1 MQNSQ
6 LRPRR
11 LSLTVDYEIF
21 GNGTGDVRR
30 HVTEPTERMCRIAEK
45 YGVPVTVFFEVEEYL
60 HFVKHSRELTAELG
74 YDPAGE
80 MRRQAA
86 DLANRGHDIQ
96 LHLHP
101 QWYEAEREGGEWHLH
116 HHRLTVDALFDNQ
129 VETTA
134 YLRER
139 KEALEAI
146 SGRPVTVY
154 RAGGFAAQ
162 PGARLLGAMA
172 DTGLMVGSSV
182 VKGMQR
188 KRPHPLDFRKAPA
201 ARRIWRVSDDVA
213 REDPEGRVWEV
224 PVYSKMGRRYQQ
236 LTWHRL
242 KAKFSRHVPKARQQ
256 EMMDQLGVRK
266 TPGGILSFL
275 AQPVPI
281 KLDYHNLTPGAL
293 LRMIRRAPAA
303 PPGDPDVLVLIGHTK
318 EHSNDKEFETFL
330 RQATADPR
338 LKFISM
344 ADLAAQLDAGGE
356 PGNGTD
362 LVTGGASGAITSQI
376 PVLVGR

>member
-1 MQNSQ
+1 MQNAQ
-6 LRPRR
+6 QQTRW

-30 HVTEPTERMCRIAEK
+30 HVIEPTERMCRIAEK
-45 YGVPVTVFFEVEEYL
+45 YGVPITVFFELEEYL
-60 HFVKHSRELTAELG
+60 HFVRHRRELTAELG
-74 YDPAGE
+74 YDPAKE

-86 DLANRGHDIQ
+86 DLVNRGHDIQ

-101 QWYEAEREGGEWHLH
+101 QWYGAEREAGEWRLH

-129 VETTA
+129 METTA

-162 PGARLLGAMA
+162 PGARLLRAMA
-172 DTGLMVGSSV
+172 DTGIMVGSSV
-182 VKGMQR
+182 VKGMHR
-188 KRPHPLDFRKAPA
+188 ERPHPLDFRKAPA
-201 ARRIWRVSDDVA
+201 DRRMWRVSNDVA
-213 REDPEGRVWEV
+213 QEAPEGRVWEV
-224 PVYSKMGRRYQQ
+224 PVYSEMGRRYQQ

-242 KAKFSRHVPKARQQ
+242 KAKFSRHVPKSRQQ

-266 TPGGILSFL
+266 TLGGILSFL

-293 LRMIRRAPAA
+293 LRMIRRSPAA
-303 PPGDPDVLVLIGHTK
+303 PSGDTDVLVLIGHTK
-318 EHSNDKEFETFL
+318 EHSDDREFETFL
-330 RQATADPR
+330 HRATADPG
-338 LKFISM
+338 LQFISM
-344 ADLAAQLDAGGE
+344 ADLAAQLNGGVE
-356 PGNGTD
+356 PVSGR
-362 LVTGGASGAITSQI
+362 VSEAVIAEIPASVA
-376 PVLVGR
+376 R